1 MFLVTLTPAAH
12 RPIRDAQDLG
22 RFPPFQLAGHGLQ
35 NHFLYLHHP
44 LHFCSRDL
52 LFDGFHINQL
62 SPRCVSSGHFTCY
75 LTRTTHMLPTSQ
87 AHLYCIGRVFALYF
101 AVPRRARRNLAV
113 ERQAFATTAPGRCCV
128 ETNAL
133 EDDDNGTTRVSIP
146 AGCS

>member
-22 RFPPFQLAGHGLQ
+22 RFPPFQLAGRGLQ

-75 LTRTTHMLPTSQ
+75 LTRTTHMLPTPVTRHFPTPGDSDV
-87 AHLYCIGRVFALYF
+87 YCAEQTPEEGWC
-101 AVPRRARRNLAV
+101 
-113 ERQAFATTAPGRCCV
+113 ATHEAK
-128 ETNAL
+128 
-133 EDDDNGTTRVSIP
+133 
-146 AGCS
+146 